1 MTVAETIEKLTSAFN
16 PAAAGGLNKTIQ
28 LDITGDEAGTWAVK
42 IANQTCEIVPGGVE
56 KPDLTLIMKDQDWL
70 ALTQRKLDPM
80 SAFMSGKLKTK
91 GDMMLA
97 TRIPALFRLQ

>member
-1 MTVAETIEKLTSAFN
+1 MTVVETIEKLKENFN
-16 PAAAGGLNKTIQ
+16 PAAAAGLNKTIQ
-28 LDITGDEAGTWAVK
+28 LDIIGAEAGSWAVK
-42 IANQTCEIVPGGVE
+42 IANQTCEVIKGGVE

-97 TRIPALFRLQ
+97 TRIPNLFRLQ